1 MSLKK
6 FAFLVALGVL
16 PWAFGGCSQQADL
29 AATAGES
36 PSDMPESAAFAQ
48 FPAIPTPAGSKL
60 VVDRTLALGSGDSW
74 IGQLVINTTYSTFAI
89 FNFLRQRM
97 PEFGW
102 SEVTSVRAQV
112 SVLTYSRH
120 GRVASIQI
128 QSRTV
133 NGSEI
138 LVTVSPA
145 EGPGSSGAPAP
156 APAPARPAP
165 VTRGR

>member
-1 MSLKK
+1 MALKRL
-6 FAFLVALGVL
+6 AFLVAAGNLAL
-16 PWAFGGCSQQADL
+16 TLAGCSQQADL

-36 PSDMPESAAFAQ
+36 PSDTLASAAFAQ
-48 FPAIPTPAGSKL
+48 FPDIPTPAGSKL

-74 IGQLVINTTYSTFAI
+74 IGQIVINTTHDSFSM
-89 FNFLRQRM
+89 FNFLKARM

-102 SEVTSVRAQV
+102 TEVTSVRAQV
-112 SVLTYSRH
+112 SVLTYSRQ

-133 NGSEI
+133 NGSEV

-145 EGPGSSGAPAP
+145 EGPGSSGGPGV
-156 APAPARPAP
+156 PAP
-165 VTRGR
+165 VRSAPAGRPTR